1 MVSSRWL
8 DQYNGSDQLQRP
20 AGTASHYAH
29 CPRKDSRIKKQ
40 NKNILLCP
48 TDAVVNTRG
57 NMLLSAVSSS
67 WMVVTRIFNTVL
79 AYGYSNSARILLR
92 ESGESMMTTGRRGG
106 KRNKLPE
113 TWMSIHYHA
122 IPLQWHPTPDMYSL
136 PLHNTPKSIPIM
148 STEPRRGSSFAP
160 QSMIPS
166 SHPVYIYTYI

>member
-1 MVSSRWL
+1 MAWPVQRVWPTA
-8 DQYNGSDQLQRP
+8 DLQAP
-20 AGTASHYAH
+20 QATAPTVLA
-29 CPRKDSRIKKQ
+29 RIRGLK
-40 NKNILLCP
+40 NKTKIYCCP

-122 IPLQWHPTPDMYSL
+122 TPLQWHPTPAWYVQ
-136 PLHNTPKSIPIM
+136 PT
-148 STEPRRGSSFAP
+148 AP
-160 QSMIPS
+160 QYSKV
-166 SHPVYIYTYI
+166 HTNGTEKRW